1 MLGLGNS
8 LVSSSTLN
16 ADVFSFSKS
25 LLADNDFS
33 DYSVQGGSLTFT
45 ANQSAPDGSTGWLKV
60 VYPATDQT
68 DTLSGILNDQSNA
81 TYFLSDWAAMSTPR
95 PGSTYTL
102 KFDIYLEG
110 TDEWGT
116 DDVKTT
122 GLVGGYGVALDVPVD
137 TAYSFSKQSSNLL
150 TNQVN
155 PDLKIYWVTAGDKP
169 LGGATFYIKNISVV
183 IHP

>member
-102 KFDIYLEG
+102 KFDMYLEG
-110 TDEWGT
+110 TD
-116 DDVKTT
+116 
-122 GLVGGYGVALDVPVD
+122 
-137 TAYSFSKQSSNLL
+137 
-150 TNQVN
+150 
-155 PDLKIYWVTAGDKP
+155 
-169 LGGATFYIKNISVV
+169 
-183 IHP
+183 